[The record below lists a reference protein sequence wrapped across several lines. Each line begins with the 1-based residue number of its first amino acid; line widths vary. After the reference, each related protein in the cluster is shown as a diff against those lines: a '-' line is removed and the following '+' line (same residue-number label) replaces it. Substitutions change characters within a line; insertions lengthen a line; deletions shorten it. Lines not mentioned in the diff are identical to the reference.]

1 MRNERHGTWRESARP
16 GRAATR
22 HGVPHHRGDGAAAP
36 GHTIGKRTVTT
47 PRALPVGSRVSVPPG
62 AALRVSLARVPDAAE
77 LGQRWKAL
85 EGRSDCSFFQSW
97 TYTGCL
103 VQERFPD
110 AILLEAHEA
119 GSRGDE
125 PVALALFNRR
135 RERFGAES
143 LLLGESGNPSFDTVF
158 IEHNGPL
165 VARGSAPSVLP
176 RLLRA
181 AIGGRLGQW
190 PAPAGRRVV
199 LSGVTDEVLAAA
211 CSSGLVTALRDTR
224 LAPAVD
230 LAGLRRD
237 GLGLLDR
244 VSANTRY
251 QLRRSDRR
259 FAASGPLAI
268 RRAGD
273 AAEGHRWLEALAA
286 LHQRTWQS
294 RGQPGAF
301 ADANFRRFHH
311 ALIDRGLKLGE
322 VDLLEVSAGPR
333 CLGYLLNFIFRGTV
347 YAYQSGF
354 DYALADRHEKPGLTA
369 HEKAIEMYLRE
380 GLDRYDFLGGAERYK
395 TSLAGAESRLHWAVL
410 AARWSPPGIMF
421 RLRHGYDALA
431 SMRRE
436 AGRGR

>member
-1 MRNERHGTWRESARP
+1 MT
-16 GRAATR
+16 
-22 HGVPHHRGDGAAAP
+22 AP
-36 GHTIGKRTVTT
+36 Q
-47 PRALPVGSRVSVPPG
+47 ALPALARSPAVPD
-62 AALRVSLARVPDAAE
+62 AALRVRLARAPDAAE

-103 VQERFPD
+103 IRERFPD
-110 AILLEAHEA
+110 PILLEAHA
-119 GSRGDE
+119 ADQPADA

-135 RERFGAES
+135 RERFGAEC
-143 LLLGESGNPSFDTVF
+143 LLLGESGIASFDTVF

-165 VARGSAPSVLP
+165 MARGSAPSVLP
-176 RLLRA
+176 RLLRGA
-181 AIGGRLGQW
+181 MGGRLGRW
-190 PAPAGRRVV
+190 PPPAGRRVV
-199 LSGVTDEVLAAA
+199 LSGVDDEVLQAAQF
-211 CSSGLVTALRDTR
+211 SGLVTALRDTR

-230 LAGLRRD
+230 LAGLRRE
-237 GLGLLDR
+237 GVGLLDR

-251 QLRRSDRR
+251 QLRRSERR

-268 RRAGD
+268 RRAAD
-273 AAEGHRWLEALAA
+273 VAEGHRLLEALAA
-286 LHQRTWQS
+286 LHQRTWRS

-301 ADANFRRFHH
+301 ADENFRRFHH

-333 CLGYLLNFIFRGTV
+333 CLGYLLNFVFRGTV

-354 DYALADRHEKPGLTA
+354 DYALADRHEKPGLSA
-369 HEKAIEMYLRE
+369 HYQAIEMYLRE

-395 TSLAGAESRLHWAVL
+395 TSLAGAASRLHWVVL
-410 AARWSPPGIMF
+410 AAPWSPPGMMF

-431 SMRRE
+431 SGMRRRAE
-436 AGRGR
+436 REQ